1 MKSDAR
7 PLCGL
12 SGNDLPDRLKRSIYF
27 FLTASTITVS
37 GLRTCIHSR
46 NRRMGEGFSRQARQ
60 IFAGIIAFTS
70 RKFNAAWREKTRPD
84 GESRL

>member
-1 MKSDAR
+1 MIVAQS
-7 PLCGL
+7 
-12 SGNDLPDRLKRSIYF
+12 
-27 FLTASTITVS
+27 LT
-37 GLRTCIHSR
+37 GRKLRTCIHSR

-60 IFAGIIAFTS
+60 IFAGIIAFIS